1 MTPAIIVDIDGTLA
15 DLTHRLHYV
24 TGGNRD
30 WPAFFVG
37 LSQDAP
43 VKPIIWLA
51 NTIYDASYPV
61 ILCSGRPEDHRA
73 PTEAW
78 LAQHGVRYSA
88 LRMRAAGDFRQDFVV
103 KREIL
108 HALRAEGLY
117 DIQFCVDDRPSVVQM
132 WREEGLICLA
142 CKPDEGEAWNAPKKA
157 PTLIVMVGPTGAG
170 KTTFI
175 KNYLSDAHVVS
186 SDQLRQELT
195 GEPLDQT
202 QNDVVFSALH
212 SIVKS
217 RLWHGLSTIVDAT
230 NIRRKDRMAVAAL
243 GPPNTDIAYVVV
255 NRSMEDK
262 YRDAGWRAKLP
273 FDLIAK
279 HENTFKSN
287 LKDILAGDGIPNVIV
302 QDHRV

>member
-88 LRMRAAGDFRQDFVV
+88 LRMRAATD
-103 KREIL
+103 
-108 HALRAEGLY
+108 GLT
-117 DIQFCVDDRPSVVQM
+117 DKEV
-132 WREEGLICLA
+132 GLSLA
-142 CKPDEGEAWNAPKKA
+142 SFKEPYRKFLFPARRGGLLSLLE
-157 PTLIVMVGPTGAG
+157 G
-170 KTTFI
+170 KTRRALFEEI
-175 KNYLSDAHVVS
+175 RPKANRLDGYVPSYAVS
-186 SDQLRQELT
+186 
-195 GEPLDQT
+195 
-202 QNDVVFSALH
+202 
-212 SIVKS
+212 K
-217 RLWHGLSTIVDAT
+217 
-230 NIRRKDRMAVAAL
+230 
-243 GPPNTDIAYVVV
+243 
-255 NRSMEDK
+255 
-262 YRDAGWRAKLP
+262 
-273 FDLIAK
+273 
-279 HENTFKSN
+279 
-287 LKDILAGDGIPNVIV
+287 V
-302 QDHRV
+302 QDDA